1 MNVHIHATLLL
12 GQMAQALDSMA
23 NVKDSNPDWYLIAV
37 VVSWNTISFYCTH
50 TNHLR
55 FTVLGINQFKSPKAK
70 KVQQF
75 PLNCLLFR
83 LL

>member
-1 MNVHIHATLLL
+1 
-12 GQMAQALDSMA
+12 MAQALDSIA